1 MSPMFSIIMVSLNPG
16 DKLFETLES
25 VRKQSCTDYEIVIKD
40 GGSKDGSMEKLQR
53 YLQECGKE
61 ISETQNC
68 VPDETGERAE
78 TLVPDKM
85 FANRIRLVQT
95 PDKSIYD
102 GMNQAVEHAKGA
114 YYYFLNCGDSFYEDT
129 VLEQLKQAIIAEGA
143 ADSIFYGDQYD
154 MLQQTVVAS
163 NPHIDAFA
171 CYRNVPCHQVC
182 IYSGKLFEER
192 GYKPEY
198 KVRGD
203 YEHFLWCFFE
213 KKVQPVYVPVVI
225 ANYEG
230 GGFSETP
237 ENRKRSAKEHKEIT
251 SLYMR
256 KGQRCYYKF
265 LLLITLAPLRTMM
278 AHNPVL
284 SGVYNKCKSVLYKKK

>member
-53 YLQECGKE
+53 YLQEWE
-61 ISETQNC
+61 QMASET
-68 VPDETGERAE
+68 PDA
-78 TLVPDKM
+78 M
-85 FANRIRLVQT
+85 FGRRIRLVQT

-129 VLEQLKQAIIAEGA
+129 VLEQLKQAIVAEGES
-143 ADSIFYGDQYD
+143 DSIFYGDQYD

-182 IYSGKLFEER
+182 IYSEKLFVER

-213 KKVQPVYVPVVI
+213 KKVEPVYVPVVI

-251 SLYMR
+251 ALYMS

-284 SGVYNKCKSVLYKKK
+284 SGLYNKCKSVLYKKK